1 MPRTGGNSRMP
12 GLTQAATASASTK
25 PLTSSRH
32 SAIHSA
38 RAKFVE
44 PIESEEPAYDHI
56 KDLFRDFS
64 HLLENLRTQMYG
76 EYEPAK
82 RSMIEY
88 LDDFDNEPPKLRLV
102 LRAHAA
108 PS

>member
-1 MPRTGGNSRMP
+1 MGVTLAKQALRPQ
-12 GLTQAATASASTK
+12 TQVC
-25 PLTSSRH
+25 
-32 SAIHSA
+32 
-38 RAKFVE
+38 RA
-44 PIESEEPAYDHI
+44 IESEEPAYDHI